1 MAQSPFGKLGN
12 KKKHKV
18 HLLLRRGGL
27 AAYPVA
33 KVAPIGAVHPDEGA
47 LKRRIST
54 NKHLKESKTRKLN

>member
-1 MAQSPFGKLGN
+1 MQ
-12 KKKHKV
+12 KKHKV